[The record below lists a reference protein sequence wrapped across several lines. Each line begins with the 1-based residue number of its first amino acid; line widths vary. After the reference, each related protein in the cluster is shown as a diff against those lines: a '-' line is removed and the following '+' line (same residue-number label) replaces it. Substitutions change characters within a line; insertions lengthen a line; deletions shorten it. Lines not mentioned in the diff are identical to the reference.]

1 MLMTNSQ
8 TAVAAAICAATG
20 PGDRIV
26 PRHGVG

>member
-20 PGDRIV
+20 PGDLIA
-26 PRHGVG
+26 PRQRVG